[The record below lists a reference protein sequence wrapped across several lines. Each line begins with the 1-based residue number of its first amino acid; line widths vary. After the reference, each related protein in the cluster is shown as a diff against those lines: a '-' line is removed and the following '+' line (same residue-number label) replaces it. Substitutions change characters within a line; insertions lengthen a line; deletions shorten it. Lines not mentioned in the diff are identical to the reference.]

1 MVNKTIKKRK
11 KRKSKT
17 IKKGEKTRWIVDEYG
32 KREYIDIV
40 KMIASVRVDNGIKL
54 KDCKG
59 MKSII
64 CDEIKNEYKRR
75 IVLMLK
81 GSKKAK
87 SMLKKKHNKS
97 YKSIEKNMNRL
108 SNDKIQKIYD
118 DLLQI

>member
-17 IKKGEKTRWIVDEYG
+17 IKKKEKTRWIVDEYG

-40 KMIASVRVDNGIKL
+40 KMIASVRVDNGINL

-59 MKSII
+59 MNSVI

-87 SMLKKKHNKS
+87 SMLKK
-97 YKSIEKNMNRL
+97 SIIRVIRVLK
-108 SNDKIQKIYD
+108 KI
-118 DLLQI
+118 